1 MELLL
6 SAWPAAVARLAAN
19 HALPLAAASSDYE
32 IKLGHES
39 ITGDADSGG
48 RLGVSSCSHHKQ
60 PLLHATM
67 FVLLPDQSNR
77 MLPWVNRNECVPC
90 CVLCCTVIL
99 LLQVDEEDRPVE
111 PPRILSV
118 DVSWN
123 PFEDIVPR
131 MTAEER
137 AAEEQHK

>member
-1 MELLL
+1 
-6 SAWPAAVARLAAN
+6 
-19 HALPLAAASSDYE
+19 
-32 IKLGHES
+32 
-39 ITGDADSGG
+39 
-48 RLGVSSCSHHKQ
+48 
-60 PLLHATM
+60 
-67 FVLLPDQSNR
+67 
-77 MLPWVNRNECVPC
+77 MLPWVNCNDRVLC

>member
-1 MELLL
+1 M
-6 SAWPAAVARLAAN
+6 P
-19 HALPLAAASSDYE
+19 
-32 IKLGHES
+32 
-39 ITGDADSGG
+39 
-48 RLGVSSCSHHKQ
+48 SCLHHKQ
-60 PLLHATM
+60 PLLYAHSAT
-67 FVLLPDQSNR
+67 VCLLLQDRSNR
-77 MLPWVNRNECVPC
+77 MLPWVNCNDRVLC